1 MLEQLRRRN
10 SGKKAEK
17 WEKLL
22 VVQVDAGG
30 GRFVTC
36 ENRASRVGKSVWS
49 SEVGQSG
56 DRRTFTVLQSLPP
69 ALWIDHPNPGHPHP
83 PSDSA

>member
-10 SGKKAEK
+10 SGKKAGK
-17 WEKLL
+17 WEILL

-36 ENRASRVGKSVWS
+36 ENRASKIGTSV
-49 SEVGQSG
+49 
-56 DRRTFTVLQSLPP
+56 
-69 ALWIDHPNPGHPHP
+69 
-83 PSDSA
+83 